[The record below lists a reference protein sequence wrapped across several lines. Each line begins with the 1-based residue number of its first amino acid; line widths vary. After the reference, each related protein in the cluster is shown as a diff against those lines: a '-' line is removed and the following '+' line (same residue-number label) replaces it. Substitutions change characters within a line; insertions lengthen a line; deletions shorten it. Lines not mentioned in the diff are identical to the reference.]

1 VTAKS
6 HNESWSQ
13 LCRSFLRLMKVYNC
27 GRERVPLPL
36 GSQGDTSTS
45 SRTQERSRGRKGWDR
60 NAFGRRSVAE
70 EFSRVKT
77 RLFSFLAF
85 YLSCSYKSVCT
96 VSSFYAARVLG
107 CCSQSPNTQR
117 RKQQGVRMGKVR
129 ELSKGGYCLV
139 HTNRKRGQLV
149 WVLSDPSPGPRSPF
163 VWAGTVCS

>member
-77 RLFSFLAF
+77 RFFFLSSFLSLLLVQKRMHCQQLLRSKSSWLLFSVTQHAKKKTTR
-85 YLSCSYKSVCT
+85 SADGEGK
-96 VSSFYAARVLG
+96 RIE
-107 CCSQSPNTQR
+107 QR
-117 RKQQGVRMGKVR
+117 RLLFGTHKPQTRTARLGSVGSESWPSFPV
-129 ELSKGGYCLV
+129 CLG
-139 HTNRKRGQLV
+139 RYSL
-149 WVLSDPSPGPRSPF
+149 
-163 VWAGTVCS
+163 